1 MLMLRVGVYVCFPV
15 GLRAR
20 SCVHVWS
27 NMFVQCLLPVR
38 CVFACACAC
47 ARPPPAAN
55 RKIRK
60 LIDRNFGPY
69 VKTGALSLVASA
81 VSVKDRSAGSKPAGL
96 MPPIFYF
103 SKFSN
108 MTSFSVRIFGVLSF
122 FALGLYRS
130 VSALWVVRACALGH
144 ISQAVRPDVLR
155 CCSDGCFNV

>member
-122 FALGLYRS
+122 S
-130 VSALWVVRACALGH
+130 LWVFIARFRRSGLFVRAPSGTSRRPFAPMCCG
-144 ISQAVRPDVLR
+144 AVPTV
-155 CCSDGCFNV
+155 